1 MPHNLR
7 REPLPDYLKPKL
19 QRLGKRRYL
28 TIAIGILCSDGVILC
43 ADTQESVDQY
53 SKVSRPKVFELTAL
67 DDRIK
72 AVLAGSGDAVFIDA
86 LRIKLESALDLAEL
100 TCDSLC
106 EKLEQALLSYY
117 STIWPLYPSQKDR
130 PTAELLIG
138 MRAPDGFVLL
148 HASGP
153 IVRRVTSYESVGFGT
168 VFSTYHLDKLFKSS
182 MKVEHACPVAA
193 YVLDLVKENVEFCGG
208 ETHMF
213 VIVKE
218 GEAQSRDADYIR
230 EKTAAFKEFARIADG
245 LLARAASFRLRE
257 EGFFS
262 AILGVYEN
270 APDDPL
276 KPGDEESI
284 QRAITAGT
292 DAIKIMGEQIGR
304 TFTEMAVKMGVGPAL
319 IRTLSGWRQVL
330 VQDIKERGEKVD
342 AWTNTLE
349 HLDEPDGNPPT

>member
-1 MPHNLR
+1 
-7 REPLPDYLKPKL
+7 
-19 QRLGKRRYL
+19 
-28 TIAIGILCSDGVILC
+28 
-43 ADTQESVDQY
+43 
-53 SKVSRPKVFELTAL
+53 
-67 DDRIK
+67 
-72 AVLAGSGDAVFIDA
+72 
-86 LRIKLESALDLAEL
+86 
-100 TCDSLC
+100 
-106 EKLEQALLSYY
+106 
-117 STIWPLYPSQKDR
+117 
-130 PTAELLIG
+130 
-138 MRAPDGFVLL
+138 
-148 HASGP
+148 
-153 IVRRVTSYESVGFGT
+153 
-168 VFSTYHLDKLFKSS
+168 